1 MGGDE
6 AESQKRTPAL
16 CFPNANFA
24 DFICEG
30 NDVNFLASFIVP
42 AMALI

>member
-6 AESQKRTPAL
+6 AESQKRTPVL
-16 CFPNANFA
+16 YFPNANFA
-24 DFICEG
+24 DLIFEG
-30 NDVNFLASFIVP
+30 NDVNFLASFIVS